1 MEDTMIF
8 FKNTLKKL
16 FLYILILIIL
26 NILLCS
32 IIVFKSNNSN
42 KILNIL
48 DTISNEITLNNN
60 IYEISHKAIN
70 IMEEKQLWAI
80 IIDKNNGNVLFEY
93 KKPKEVSNKF
103 NINDVALFSKFY
115 LNDYPVFISIRN
127 EGLLLLAFP
136 KDSFVRYKTNYFPY
150 KIIKNAPTIFILY
163 ILLNL
168 FIIFFLLLSTHLK
181 IIKEIKPVN
190 DAILSIPNDFYY
202 IPKSNNYFKQ
212 IYNSI
217 NKINML
223 LNKNEKEKK
232 LWIESISHDIRTPLS
247 TIIGFSSNLSNN
259 NNLDYQT
266 KEKIKQ
272 IEKHGKYISELI
284 NNLNLNLNL
293 NYDYKLNLQKIN
305 FIPFIKNIV
314 INIINENEN
323 SVYDISFIT
332 DKNIKNIYLNID
344 TLLFERLIRNII
356 YNSIKHNPNG
366 CNITVYIEQLNSKL
380 HIKFK
385 DDGIGNDNINNIIE
399 NINNKNSN
407 LSLNKLG
414 LFIVSRIIKLHNG
427 KINIYSEKNKF
438 FTVEIIIDILN

>member
-16 FLYILILIIL
+16 FIYILILIIL

-48 DTISNEITLNNN
+48 DIISNEITLNNN

-150 KIIKNAPTIFILY
+150 
-163 ILLNL
+163 
-168 FIIFFLLLSTHLK
+168 K